1 MAILALQAKE
11 ALVNG
16 RLTVAFDT
24 IHRSTFE
31 NLIRMASLAR
41 QWGVS
46 AIQYEEISMIEVMHA
61 VHPIVA
67 VQASWPIFHQV
78 LAHEIG
84 LANIFRMA
92 IDTGLHI
99 KTLDAGEMAGSTR
112 HDLPIEIP
120 GMASQAKMGRD
131 WMIERFTIQQ
141 GGWRPSCRGMTL
153 RTILVEHTAVRIR
166 LSVALG
172 ALARRILEHIG
183 HELAAARTWHSA
195 PGGLSVTAGAAYHG
209 MLPIQREAS

>member
-61 VHPIVA
+61 IHPIVA
-67 VQASWPIFHQV
+67 VQAGCSIFHLM
-78 LAHEIG
+78 LADKTR
-84 LANIFRMA
+84 LAIIFRVA
-92 IDTGLHI
+92 IHTSVHI
-99 KTLDAGEMAGSTR
+99 KTLDAGEMASSTR

-120 GMASQAKMGRD
+120 GMTSQTKMGRD
-131 WMIERFTIQQ
+131 WMIERFTIQ

-153 RTILVEHTAVRIR
+153 CTILVERTAVRIR

-172 ALARRILEHIG
+172 TLARRILEHIG
-183 HELAAARTWHSA
+183 HELAAA
-195 PGGLSVTAGAAYHG
+195 
-209 MLPIQREAS
+209 